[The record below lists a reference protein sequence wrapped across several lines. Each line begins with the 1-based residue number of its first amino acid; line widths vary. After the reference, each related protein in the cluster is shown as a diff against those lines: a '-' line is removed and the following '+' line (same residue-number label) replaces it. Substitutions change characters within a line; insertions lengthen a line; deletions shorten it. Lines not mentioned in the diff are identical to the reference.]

1 MALLTF
7 SWDKQASCCAN
18 ALDFGSTFKR
28 GANAQ
33 DNDNANAK
41 NDGDAPAVEQQR
53 IVDASTGTIT
63 SNDYDYAAST
73 TKGAGNSNPNCN
85 ELMAQAV
92 VLASEEKE
100 LALSDR
106 DTAQAELLACQKEL
120 EIAEAGMKEEKED
133 SLKLKVE
140 LEAVRLMT
148 DRLIEEANDEHR
160 EKNESLIKDHDD
172 AISEWEKRMDE
183 LEEKRL
189 NGIIDLRET
198 HEIEVARLQ
207 FKAEADLVNV
217 QEEMG
222 DLQAKMHSFE
232 IRSKEEMYILKKSHN
247 QTVAELEADHLVQ
260 ISLLKKEQAKLL
272 NAHEEELQ
280 SIRLNHEKT
289 VSAMENQFEKY
300 MAESKNS
307 HKAQITKL
315 TEQSQADMDEVMTK
329 VTEKMNEIELEM
341 AHVKKTAADDLI
353 SAEKRAQE
361 ENAALKSD
369 FQAIREKLTMKLQTL
384 ELAIQ
389 DSESVLANTK
399 EELKY
404 WKNVGMVATSTHF
417 NSTLIKSD
425 VSAYVKHANTEIREW
440 ISTHST
446 FLYNEV
452 ESTGTKYMN
461 MLWVRIKPLYET
473 HMSEVVDRTLIPAY
487 KKHVT
492 PVQIKYVR
500 PAVVKVMEVTVE
512 TRGQVTKIAME
523 KRLQGIAIIESFL
536 NEVTVQRFVVTKIPL
551 WAQGAL
557 KDMAADAS
565 VVFDCLSHVLGIYI
579 VWKLKSRLL
588 RCLVWITLLP
598 FRMVWFFCPL
608 RLFFGRT
615 KNSKVVDFPANGL
628 SNGHLNGN
636 HPVKAEKAEDANE

>member
-1 MALLTF
+1 MWCCVVVCT
-7 SWDKQASCCAN
+7 ASF
-18 ALDFGSTFKR
+18 DFLVLSTC
-28 GANAQ
+28 
-33 DNDNANAK
+33 
-41 NDGDAPAVEQQR
+41 
-53 IVDASTGTIT
+53 T
-63 SNDYDYAAST
+63 S
-73 TKGAGNSNPNCN
+73 C
-85 ELMAQAV
+85 
-92 VLASEEKE
+92 
-100 LALSDR
+100 
-106 DTAQAELLACQKEL
+106 
-120 EIAEAGMKEEKED
+120 
-133 SLKLKVE
+133 
-140 LEAVRLMT
+140 
-148 DRLIEEANDEHR
+148 
-160 EKNESLIKDHDD
+160 
-172 AISEWEKRMDE
+172 
-183 LEEKRL
+183 
-189 NGIIDLRET
+189 RET

-404 WKNVGMVATSTHF
+404 WKNVGMVAT
-417 NSTLIKSD
+417 
-425 VSAYVKHANTEIREW
+425 VAA
-440 ISTHST
+440 
-446 FLYNEV
+446 
-452 ESTGTKYMN
+452 GTYDN
-461 MLWVRIKPLYET
+461 V
-473 HMSEVVDRTLIPAY
+473 
-487 KKHVT
+487 
-492 PVQIKYVR
+492 
-500 PAVVKVMEVTVE
+500 
-512 TRGQVTKIAME
+512 
-523 KRLQGIAIIESFL
+523 
-536 NEVTVQRFVVTKIPL
+536 
-551 WAQGAL
+551 
-557 KDMAADAS
+557 
-565 VVFDCLSHVLGIYI
+565 
-579 VWKLKSRLL
+579 
-588 RCLVWITLLP
+588 TLL
-598 FRMVWFFCPL
+598 
-608 RLFFGRT
+608 
-615 KNSKVVDFPANGL
+615 FPMQ
-628 SNGHLNGN
+628 
-636 HPVKAEKAEDANE
+636 PR